1 MPVNFQPANK
11 HTACPSL
18 QQKNMDKFRKLH
30 DEDASIDIDVLRKIS
45 WQGIPQGN
53 PRSFA

>member
-53 PRSFA
+53 PRYFA